1 MFFVGNAEICRPRV
15 DDKSVGVLEIDT
27 SMMIC
32 LAYDVARKSSAEG
45 KQVLK

>member
-1 MFFVGNAEICRPRV
+1 MLKFAAQEV
-15 DDKSVGVLEIDT
+15 DDKEGGLEIDS

-32 LAYDVARKSSAEG
+32 LAYDVARKSAAEG